1 MRPAPMMSMKL
12 YSHCWWTHVLTISE
26 MLGSNTLNYT
36 WHPILSALDII
47 ISIVRK
53 GCMLKKFS
61 GCRHFCVTVL
71 FLLCSC
77 SCSCLCMSALLTM
90 TDSVLSNNP
99 NNSHICILI
108 NLETVGK
115 NSFISWAF
123 NMLLW
128 DINYLLLTILIFDI
142 QNTCKNVIL
151 KIPIDHVL
159 E

>member
-26 MLGSNTLNYT
+26 MLGSTITIHCTLLIAC
-36 WHPILSALDII
+36 ILYSI
-47 ISIVRK
+47 ISIVRE
-53 GCMLKKFS
+53 GPTLKKFS

-71 FLLCSC
+71 FLLC

-128 DINYLLLTILIFDI
+128 DINYLLLTILMFDI

>member
-1 MRPAPMMSMKL
+1 MYRVTGMRNTYHSYDDNNAPSPHDVYEVIFTL
-12 YSHCWWTHVLTISE
+12 

-36 WHPILSALDII
+36 WPPILSALDII

-77 SCSCLCMSALLTM
+77 LCMSAELTM
-90 TDSVLSNNP
+90 TDSVLSNNL

-115 NSFISWAF
+115 NSFISESV
-123 NMLLW
+123 
-128 DINYLLLTILIFDI
+128 DIYEY
-142 QNTCKNVIL
+142 KS
-151 KIPIDHVL
+151 
-159 E
+159 